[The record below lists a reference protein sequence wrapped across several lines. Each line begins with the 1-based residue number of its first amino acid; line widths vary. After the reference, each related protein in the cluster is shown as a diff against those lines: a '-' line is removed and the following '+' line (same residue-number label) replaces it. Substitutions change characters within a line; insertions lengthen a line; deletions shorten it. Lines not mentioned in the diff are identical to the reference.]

1 MLSGS
6 VGSSLPP
13 AWEEKGEALGL
24 VEPAGD
30 VGRVH
35 RLEKM
40 FVEEEPA
47 IDGSFPKSEPIGV
60 ELPN

>member
-1 MLSGS
+1 M
-6 VGSSLPP
+6 
-13 AWEEKGEALGL
+13 

-30 VGRVH
+30 VGVH
-35 RLEKM
+35 WLEPM